1 MKIGLLTDST
11 ANLKEFHFSRPFVKV
26 IDFTV
31 VIDGVSHSANDLD
44 STTFYAK
51 MAQAKFLPTTSQGT
65 VMSVVTLL
73 EEFKEEGFTDVIVL
87 TISSKLSGSYQNITM
102 AAKEVEGLQVHLP
115 DSLTTEVMLGATVI
129 DVAAM
134 IEANKPVD
142 EILSRL
148 DDMLQHDGALF
159 YVDSLKHLVKGGR
172 ISGASGMVGEV
183 LKIKPILGL
192 TDAGTIELQ
201 EKKRT
206 KSKALDRLIQLY
218 QERVQ
223 DKPHTLYLLYSD
235 NPEEVQAFSET
246 LSAPGATKILKP
258 ITPVVG
264 AHTGPGVIGL
274 GWRLEQRA

>member
-1 MKIGLLTDST
+1 MKIGILTDST
-11 ANLKEFHFSRPFVKV
+11 ANLKEFQFERPFVKV

-31 VIDGVSHSANDLD
+31 VIDGVSHSANELNA
-44 STTFYAK
+44 TTFYAK
-51 MAQAKFLPTTSQGT
+51 MAQASSLPTTSQGT
-65 VMSVVTLL
+65 VMNVVSLL
-73 EEFKEEGFTDVIVL
+73 EAFKAEEYTDVIVL
-87 TISSKLSGSYQNITM
+87 TISSKLSGSYQNIAM
-102 AAKEVEGLQVHLP
+102 AAKEVEGVTVHLP
-115 DSLTTEVMLGATVI
+115 DSKTTEVMLGATVM
-129 DVAAM
+129 DVASM
-134 IEANKPVD
+134 IEANRP
-142 EILSRL
+142 L
-148 DDMLQHDGALF
+148 DVIVTTLDLMLERDGALF

-206 KSKALDRLIQLY
+206 KSKALDRLVELY
-218 QERVQ
+218 QQNVQ
-223 DKPHTLYLLYSD
+223 NHPHTLYLLYSD
-235 NPEEVQAFSET
+235 NPEEVQAFADS
-246 LSAPGATKILKP
+246 LSTINATKVIKP